1 MAQNKTLVIIQDAVK
16 VAMRIRDKETTTTL
30 RMAISEFKKEEI
42 DTKVEINDTS
52 INTILQRMIKQRRD
66 AASQFLEADRSEL
79 ADKEKREIEILS
91 VFLPKQLS
99 EKELELIVSKEISST
114 DTSSMQ
120 DMGKV
125 MGGLKFTLQGKAD
138 MSLVSTIVRNL
149 LSR

>member
-1 MAQNKTLVIIQDAVK
+1 MAQNKTFVTIQDAVK
-16 VAMRIRDKETTTTL
+16 AAMRIRDKESTTTL

-42 DTKVEINDTS
+42 DTKVAINDTS
-52 INTILQRMIKQRRD
+52 VNTILQRMIKQRGD

-114 DTSSMQ
+114 DSSSMQ

>member
-1 MAQNKTLVIIQDAVK
+1 MAQNKTFVTIQDAVK
-16 VAMRIRDKETTTTL
+16 AAMRIRDKESTTTL

-42 DTKVEINDTS
+42 DTKVAINDTS
-52 INTILQRMIKQRRD
+52 VNTILQRMIKQRGD

-99 EKELELIVSKEISST
+99 EQELELIVSEEISLTGS
-114 DTSSMQ
+114 SSMQ

-125 MGGLKFTLQGKAD
+125 MGGLKFKLQGKAD
-138 MSLVSTIVRNL
+138 MSLVSAIVRNL

>member
-114 DTSSMQ
+114 DSSSMQ

>member
-79 ADKEKREIEILS
+79 ADKEKREIKILS

-114 DTSSMQ
+114 DSSSMQ

>member
-99 EKELELIVSKEISST
+99 EKELELIISKEISST
-114 DTSSMQ
+114 DSSSMQ

>member
-99 EKELELIVSKEISST
+99 EKELDKEHMPSSELAFT
-114 DTSSMQ
+114 
-120 DMGKV
+120 
-125 MGGLKFTLQGKAD
+125 KF
-138 MSLVSTIVRNL
+138 
-149 LSR
+149 

>member
-114 DTSSMQ
+114 DSSSMQ

-125 MGGLKFTLQGKAD
+125 MGGLKFKLQGKAD